1 VTTTPSDDRPTDSDQ
16 SIDHLPD
23 ADGAPLDA
31 DEGEPAVEPFAGDDD
46 ILSGHLNLPD

>member
-1 VTTTPSDDRPTDSDQ
+1 
-16 SIDHLPD
+16 
-23 ADGAPLDA
+23 LDA

>member
-1 VTTTPSDDRPTDSDQ
+1 MTTTPSNDS
-16 SIDHLPD
+16 
-23 ADGAPLDA
+23 PLDPDESVDHVPGDDAKPLNA